1 MLFEGQRNISDDQ
14 FPRWNEVRVLSKE
27 DVMER
32 ILDTGLIVVIRLH
45 ENDRL
50 NEVVEALGSAGARV
64 IEITTT
70 VPGAIESISRYS
82 RDLGDEFTFGLGTIT
97 DGNTAIRA
105 IEAGA
110 EFVVSP
116 VFQEEMLK
124 TAKSRGVLAIPAA
137 YGPTEIWRAN
147 EMGADAVKLFP
158 ARSLGP
164 AFVRDILGPL
174 PGIKII
180 PAGGV
185 DAKNAGSYI
194 SAGAAAVFSGSSI
207 VSDRKLMDGGTED
220 IRASTRE
227 MIDSIRQARREIK

>member
-1 MLFEGQRNISDDQ
+1 VQALT
-14 FPRWNEVRVLSKE
+14 KE
-27 DVMER
+27 DVLDR
-32 ILDTGLIVVIRLH
+32 ILDIGLIAVIRLG

-50 NEVVEALGSAGARV
+50 GEVVEALGSAGATV
-64 IEITTT
+64 MEITTT
-70 VPGAIESISRYS
+70 VPGAIESIERFAGH
-82 RDLGDEFTFGLGTIT
+82 LGSDYTIGIGTVT
-97 DGNTAIRA
+97 DGNTALSA

-116 VFQEEMLK
+116 VFHEGMLEV
-124 TAKSRGVLAIPAA
+124 ALSREVLAIPAA

-147 EMGADAVKLFP
+147 AMGADAVKLFP

-164 AFVRDILGPL
+164 SYVRDILGPL

-185 DAKNAGSYI
+185 DAENAGSYI

-207 VSDRKLMDGGTED
+207 VSDSKLRQEGIEGVE
-220 IRASTRE
+220 ASAEE
-227 MIDSIRQARREIK
+227 MLESIRLARRDME

>member
-14 FPRWNEVRVLSKE
+14 FARWNEVRALTKE
-27 DVMER
+27 DVLEK
-32 ILDTGLIVVIRLH
+32 ILDIGLIAVIRLG

-50 NEVVEALGSAGARV
+50 AEVIEALGSAGASV

-70 VPGAIESISRYS
+70 VPGAIESISKYA
-82 RDLGDEFTFGLGTIT
+82 RDLGDDYTFGIGTIT
-97 DGNTAIRA
+97 DGNTAVRA

-110 EFVVSP
+110 KFVVSP

-124 TAKSRGVLAIPAA
+124 VASSRGVLAIPAA

-147 EMGADAVKLFP
+147 AMGADAVKLFP

-164 AFVRDILGPL
+164 SYVRDILGPL

-185 DAKNAGSYI
+185 SAQNAGSYI
-194 SAGAAAVFSGSSI
+194 GAGAVAVFSGSSI
-207 VSDRKLMDGGTED
+207 VSDRKLREEGPEGVE
-220 IRASTRE
+220 ASVRE
-227 MIDSIRQARREIK
+227 MIESISLAREGQD